1 MFRNMIPFDSRVR
14 KSIPFGMQRFRNF
27 LLERVMLKSMKNAD
41 LTIFISDYARQIIEK
56 RIALKNAITIPHG
69 INPLFRTQNLTL
81 TAPEGLENVEYFLY
95 VSRFDVYKHHL
106 EVVKG
111 YASLSDEIKNKYKL
125 ILIGETDNDLHLNTL
140 QFIKDNNLSEKV
152 LILGPKKYTSLP
164 SYYKNASLIL
174 FASSCENCPNIMLE
188 SMGSGNPVISSNIMP
203 MPEFGKDAVEYF
215 SPYSPESITSA
226 VQIFCIG
233 CITLLVFSFRSR
245 KNTIGAHV
253 YKSCIDHCT

>member
-1 MFRNMIPFDSRVR
+1 
-14 KSIPFGMQRFRNF
+14 
-27 LLERVMLKSMKNAD
+27 
-41 LTIFISDYARQIIEK
+41 
-56 RIALKNAITIPHG
+56 
-69 INPLFRTQNLTL
+69 
-81 TAPEGLENVEYFLY
+81 
-95 VSRFDVYKHHL
+95 
-106 EVVKG
+106 
-111 YASLSDEIKNKYKL
+111 
-125 ILIGETDNDLHLNTL
+125 LHLNTL

-226 VQIFCIG
+226 IKKVILDKHYSSQLALSAYQKSLEYEW
-233 CITLLVFSFRSR
+233 TNTAKLTWNSLMQLVREN
-245 KNTIGAHV
+245 KPN
-253 YKSCIDHCT
+253 